1 MFSAKASGVAEKVN
15 ILSSELVATQ
25 NNVGW
30 NGQPARALDGNT
42 DGQWRTSYVRFAF
55 SYRLVWLVLY
65 IEIYSDVKNHKKIIC
80 FPFMKWWDRI
90 AFFFQYLNYC
100 ILANPLGLPDVSGEG
115 IRHRALIVHSFR
127 CQDIWPHI
135 RNILWLIQCPD

>member
-42 DGQWRTSYVRFAF
+42 DGQWRTSYVRFVF
-55 SYRLVWLVLY
+55 SYQLPYQLVWLVLY
-65 IEIYSDVKNHKKIIC
+65 IEMYSDVKDHKKL
-80 FPFMKWWDRI
+80 F
-90 AFFFQYLNYC
+90 
-100 ILANPLGLPDVSGEG
+100 VS
-115 IRHRALIVHSFR
+115 LS
-127 CQDIWPHI
+127 
-135 RNILWLIQCPD
+135 